1 MTNSD
6 ELKVVFITVG
16 TTSFDPL
23 ISEAISKKF
32 PRSISTRFG
41 DSPFRIVLQ
50 IGRGTFSPPSYA
62 VNVKET
68 SRDAST
74 GLVTSWSFYIPVS
87 RDVDEDE
94 VDVEEEEEIEE
105 EEDVSINN
113 KSKKDKAIEKDKEVS
128 INKSSSPSSSL
139 TTTKRRR
146 MMTKKRKRDTSSI
159 SSTTTLVFYEVYRFK
174 PTLAADFESSSLVV
188 SHAGAGSVFEAL
200 RAKKP
205 LLVVVNPILADN
217 HQTELADA
225 LSCVEG
231 TGHGP
236 HLTWCM
242 ADQVSKVLSTFD
254 FKTLKPLPRSD
265 LTKFTST
272 LDRILR

>member
-1 MTNSD
+1 MTNKRD
-6 ELKVVFITVG
+6 ELKVVFISVG

-23 ISEAISKKF
+23 INEAITFSF
-32 PRSISTRFG
+32 ARTISTRF
-41 DSPFRIVLQ
+41 DSRRIVLQ
-50 IGRGTFSPPSYA
+50 IGRGRFTPPSYA

-87 RDVDEDE
+87 REVDEDE
-94 VDVEEEEEIEE
+94 VDVEEEEDEEEE
-105 EEDVSINN
+105 EEDDSIN
-113 KSKKDKAIEKDKEVS
+113 KSKKDKAAEKDKEVS
-128 INKSSSPSSSL
+128 INKSSSSSL

-174 PTLAADFESSSLVV
+174 PSLAADFESSSLVV

-265 LTKFTST
+265 LTKFTTT

>member
-1 MTNSD
+1 
-6 ELKVVFITVG
+6 
-16 TTSFDPL
+16 
-23 ISEAISKKF
+23 
-32 PRSISTRFG
+32 
-41 DSPFRIVLQ
+41 
-50 IGRGTFSPPSYA
+50 
-62 VNVKET
+62 
-68 SRDAST
+68 
-74 GLVTSWSFYIPVS
+74 
-87 RDVDEDE
+87 
-94 VDVEEEEEIEE
+94 
-105 EEDVSINN
+105 
-113 KSKKDKAIEKDKEVS
+113 
-128 INKSSSPSSSL
+128 
-139 TTTKRRR
+139 
-146 MMTKKRKRDTSSI
+146 MTKKRKRDTSSI
-159 SSTTTLVFYEVYRFK
+159 SSTSTLVFYEVYRFK

-200 RAKKP
+200 RAEKP

-265 LTKFTST
+265 LTKFTTT

>member
-1 MTNSD
+1 
-6 ELKVVFITVG
+6 
-16 TTSFDPL
+16 
-23 ISEAISKKF
+23 
-32 PRSISTRFG
+32 
-41 DSPFRIVLQ
+41 
-50 IGRGTFSPPSYA
+50 
-62 VNVKET
+62 
-68 SRDAST
+68 
-74 GLVTSWSFYIPVS
+74 
-87 RDVDEDE
+87 
-94 VDVEEEEEIEE
+94 
-105 EEDVSINN
+105 
-113 KSKKDKAIEKDKEVS
+113 
-128 INKSSSPSSSL
+128 
-139 TTTKRRR
+139 
-146 MMTKKRKRDTSSI
+146 
-159 SSTTTLVFYEVYRFK
+159 VYRFK